1 MSFPF
6 EASKA
11 GKLKDLSPENA
22 EKPKAS
28 RPSLTIVK

>member
-6 EASKA
+6 DASQA
-11 GKLKDLSPENA
+11 GKVKEDTSENA

>member
-6 EASKA
+6 DASQA
-11 GKLKDLSPENA
+11 GKLKDTSPENT

>member
-6 EASKA
+6 DA
-11 GKLKDLSPENA
+11 GKVNKSKETNQADD

>member
-6 EASKA
+6 DA
-11 GKLKDLSPENA
+11 GKANKSKEKNPADD
-22 EKPKAS
+22 EKPKAN